1 MRQEQQKLKEELR
14 QLQLNQQ
21 LNIDILKLEHSQQI
35 SNLKMSL
42 EQESRQLE
50 IKFQNKMEIQ
60 RNELEKRR
68 RNDLQEID
76 VKDQQHTAVLKTNHE
91 QALIDL
97 KNYFNDIVLNNMT
110 LITSMKVYRHGIIF
124 LNVINSNYN

>member
-1 MRQEQQKLKEELR
+1 
-14 QLQLNQQ
+14 
-21 LNIDILKLEHSQQI
+21 
-35 SNLKMSL
+35 MSL

-50 IKFQNKMEIQ
+50 IKFQNKMEVQ

-110 LITSMKVYRHGIIF
+110 LITSMKVYRNGIIF
-124 LNVINSNYN
+124 F

>member
-14 QLQLNQQ
+14 QLTLNQQ
-21 LNIDILKLEHSQQI
+21 LNIDILKLEHSQQM

-50 IKFQNKMEIQ
+50 VKFQNKMEAQ

-76 VKDQQHTAVLKTNHE
+76 VKDQQHVGVLKTNHE

-110 LITSMKVYRHGIIF
+110 LITSMKVQCHHLIIY
-124 LNVINSNYN
+124 LHLT